1 LQHQIN
7 SVLQTMK
14 IKLTIILLCI
24 LIPGSSMFGQKLF
37 GSLDSLLIYT
47 QQKSTTLKSGELKY
61 DQAKKAKLAAVWGI
75 TDFSGNV
82 TLNVTDNTRLPV
94 SLFPAEVFGGTPGT
108 FQQVQTGIQ
117 YTNNFSQY
125 GELKLIN
132 PQGWYNYGLAKINID
147 FTQTD
152 NRLNEKTLYENIAAT
167 YYNILTLQEQLQS
180 NQKNLAAADTL
191 LMIVTAK
198 FAQGQVNR
206 QDVNDAEVN
215 KLNMA
220 ETGRQIEFQINQQY
234 LALKV
239 LCDIPEQEQIRIT
252 QKAELNEVPASV
264 RPVYN
269 PLAENS
275 WKLREQS
282 ARQSYK
288 QYSSALYPSLS
299 LVGSNSYQQ
308 FSNEFSLFDPNVD
321 WIKSNY
327 IGAKL
332 VWHIPTANT
341 LTQISKSKYDYRL
354 AQLNTQHYTLKA
366 QTDLTQLSVEE
377 QKQRS
382 QFTTNKTVLALR
394 DDTYRR
400 NLENYKVGIIGLDQ
414 LLNSFNA
421 LVSSEYACVSACIGV
436 LHVQSKI
443 IINNTIQ

>member
-1 LQHQIN
+1 
-7 SVLQTMK
+7 MK
-14 IKLTIILLCI
+14 IKLIPILLCV
-24 LIPGSSMFGQKLF
+24 LIPGSSIFGQKLF
-37 GSLDSLLIYT
+37 GSLDSLLVYT

-61 DQAKKAKLAAVWGI
+61 EQAKKAKLAAIWGI

-94 SLFPAEVFGGTPGT
+94 SLFPAEVFGGAPGT
-108 FQQVQTGIQ
+108 FQQVQTGIK

-147 FTQTD
+147 FTETD
-152 NRLNEKTLYENIAAT
+152 NRINEKTLYENIAAT
-167 YYNILTLQEQLQS
+167 YYTILTLQGQLQA
-180 NQKNLAAADTL
+180 NQKNQMTADTL
-191 LMIVTAK
+191 LMIVSAK
-198 FAQGQVNR
+198 FEQGQVNR

-215 KLNMA
+215 KLNIA
-220 ETGRQIEFQINQQY
+220 ETGRQIEFQIEQHY

-239 LCDIPEQEQIRIT
+239 LCDIPEQEQLRIT
-252 QKAELNEVPASV
+252 QKAELNEVPAYV
-264 RPVYN
+264 QPVYN

-299 LVGSNSYQQ
+299 FVGANSYQQ
-308 FSNEFSLFDPNVD
+308 FSNEFSLFNSNTS

-332 VWHIPTANT
+332 VWHIPTAHT
-341 LTQISKSKYDYRL
+341 LTQISKQKYDFRL
-354 AQLNTQHYTLKA
+354 AQLNTHHYTLKA
-366 QTDLTQLSVEE
+366 QTDFTQLRVEE

-382 QFTTNKTVLALR
+382 QLTTTKTVLKLR
-394 DDTYRR
+394 EDTYQR
-400 NLENYKVGIIGLDQ
+400 NLENYKAGIIGLEQ

-421 LVSSEYACVSACIGV
+421 LVNSEYAYVSACIDV
-436 LHVQSKI
+436 LHIQSKI